1 MKNKYPL
8 YRMKAQR
15 LPYPVQGV
23 LFIRFVYYLIL
34 RFPVDGVWI
43 FLIRN
48 DLDPVFVRILDEI
61 NASALVLKYDTS
73 HLFVQSMSCLHIV
86 CLECEMEFISEIED
100 VPLPS

>member
-15 LPYPVQGV
+15 LLCPVQGV

-48 DLDPVFVRILDEI
+48 DLDPVFVRILNEI
-61 NASALVLKYDTS
+61 NASALVLEYDTS
-73 HLFVQSMSCLHIV
+73 HFRAEHTPAYRSWS
-86 CLECEMEFISEIED
+86 
-100 VPLPS
+100 